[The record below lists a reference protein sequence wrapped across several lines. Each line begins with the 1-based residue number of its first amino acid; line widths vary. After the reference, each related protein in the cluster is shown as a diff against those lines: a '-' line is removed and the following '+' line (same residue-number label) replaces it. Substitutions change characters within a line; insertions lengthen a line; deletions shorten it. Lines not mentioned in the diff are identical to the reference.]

1 MKKKLAEKNCDACDL
16 FPREIKITTKK
27 ILKKTNYI
35 YKRFENANLKIDNEQ
50 LNIEGKKKISCSE
63 YSTDNSKI
71 NINIDQAYE
80 PKLILKENNL
90 ISSKENEI
98 FINSNEYKKREIKIT
113 TKKSIAKTKFIYKRF
128 KNIYISKEN
137 EIKLKGKKNKLQ
149 KLEKYQE
156 GEILN

>member
-1 MKKKLAEKNCDACDL
+1 MENWNEINSKEKSEEINIEKQPKA
-16 FPREIKITTKK
+16 REIKITTKK

-98 FINSNEYKKREIKIT
+98 FIN
-113 TKKSIAKTKFIYKRF
+113 
-128 KNIYISKEN
+128 
-137 EIKLKGKKNKLQ
+137 
-149 KLEKYQE
+149 
-156 GEILN
+156 